1 MIEVLTTGAANTIQ
15 DLGRNGRFD
24 IGVSRSG
31 AMDRLSLMIG
41 NALLGND
48 LNAAGLEIAIFPFR
62 LRFDGPVRFAV
73 TGAEGAVTLA
83 GRPLPPRWA
92 ASAAEGET
100 LVIAPPDKGARVY
113 ITFAGGINVEPVL
126 GSRATDLKSGYG
138 GLEGRGLKRG
148 DRLNVMSKPPMRSF
162 GAALDPFGA
171 LDFTNPLPVRAVPAA
186 EHSVFSADARKLFS
200 RWSWRVT
207 QEADRV
213 GYRLEGPELKLERR
227 LELMSHGIL
236 PGTIQVPPSG
246 KPIIQL
252 ADANTCGGYPKI
264 ATIIEADLWIVG
276 QAGPESRFLFSE
288 VTPDEANAALRK
300 QRHEID
306 ALARTVEVARSLA
319 G

>member
-62 LRFDGPVRFAV
+62 LRFDRAARFAV
-73 TGAEGAVTLA
+73 TGAESAVTLA

-92 ASAAEGET
+92 ASAAQGET

-113 ITFAGGINVEPVL
+113 ITFAGGIDVEPVL
-126 GSRATDLKSGYG
+126 GSRATDLKSAYG
-138 GLEGRGLKRG
+138 GLDGRGLKRG
-148 DRLNVMSKPPMRSF
+148 DRLNVMATAPKRAFGATLDPM
-162 GAALDPFGA
+162 AALDFA
-171 LDFTNPLPVRAVPAA
+171 QPLPVRVVAAA
-186 EHSVFSADARKLFS
+186 EYSVFTTDARRLFS

-207 QEADRV
+207 QEADRM

-236 PGTIQVPPSG
+236 PGTVQVPPSG

-264 ATIIEADLWIVG
+264 ATVIEADLWIVG
-276 QAGPESRFLFSE
+276 QAGPDSRFLFLE
-288 VTPDEANAALRK
+288 VTPDEANDALRK
-300 QRHEID
+300 QRLEID

>member
-62 LRFDGPVRFAV
+62 LRFDQPARFAV

-113 ITFAGGINVEPVL
+113 ITFAGGIDIEPVL

-148 DRLNVMSKPPMRSF
+148 DRLAVTPKPPMRAF
-162 GAALDPFGA
+162 GAALDPFAA
-171 LDFTNPLPVRAVPAA
+171 LDFANPLPVRAVPAA

-207 QEADRV
+207 QEADRM

-236 PGTIQVPPSG
+236 PGTVQVPPSG

-252 ADANTCGGYPKI
+252 ADANTCGGYPKM

-276 QAGPESRFLFSE
+276 QAGPDSRFLFTE
-288 VTPDEANAALRK
+288 VTPDEANAALRR

>member
-1 MIEVLTTGAANTIQ
+1 MIEVLTTGAANSVQ
-15 DLGRNGRFD
+15 DLGRSGRFD

-48 LNAAGLEIAIFPFR
+48 MDAAGLEIAMFPFR
-62 LRFDGPVRFAV
+62 LRFGGPVRFAV
-73 TGAEGAVTLA
+73 TGAEGDVMLA

-92 ASAAEGET
+92 ASAVEGDT
-100 LVIAPPDKGARVY
+100 LVIAPPQKGARVY
-113 ITFAGGINVEPVL
+113 VTFAGGIDVESVL

-138 GLEGRGLKRG
+138 GLEGRGLRRG
-148 DRLNVMSKPPMRSF
+148 DRLMVSNAPVTRAF
-162 GAALDPFGA
+162 GASRDPMSG
-171 LDFTNPLPVRAVPAA
+171 LDFANPLPVRVVPSA
-186 EHSVFSADARKLFS
+186 EFPVFTTDARRLFF

-207 QEADRV
+207 QEADRM

-236 PGTIQVPPSG
+236 PGTVQVPPSG

-264 ATIIEADLWIVG
+264 ATVIEADLWIVG
-276 QAGPESRFLFSE
+276 QAGPDGRFLFIE
-288 VTPDEANAALRK
+288 VTPEEANAALRQ
-300 QRHEID
+300 QRLAVE
-306 ALARTVEVARSLA
+306 ALVRTVDVALSMA

>member
-1 MIEVLTTGAANTIQ
+1 MIEVLTTGAANSIQ

-62 LRFDGPVRFAV
+62 LRFDQPTRFAV
-73 TGAEGAVTLA
+73 TGAEGDVTLG

-100 LVIAPPDKGARVY
+100 LVIAPPEKGARVY
-113 ITFAGGINVEPVL
+113 ITFAGGIEIEPVL

-138 GLEGRGLKRG
+138 GLEGRGLRRG
-148 DRLNVMSKPPMRSF
+148 DRLTVAAMPPMRAF
-162 GAALDPFGA
+162 GAALDPFA
-171 LDFTNPLPVRAVPAA
+171 MLDFANPLPVRAVPAA
-186 EHSVFSADARKLFS
+186 EFSVFSADARKLFS

-207 QEADRV
+207 PEADRM

-276 QAGPESRFLFSE
+276 QAGPESRFLFTE
-288 VTPDEANAALRK
+288 VTPDEANAALRR
-300 QRHEID
+300 QRLEID
-306 ALARTVEVARSLA
+306 ALARTVAVARSLA